1 MKLEDKLDALSRL
14 RENPGT
20 PAARLELGKCLD
32 ARSNLLVAKAAKIVA
47 EYELRDFRPRLVE
60 AFHRFMKEPA
70 ISDRGCAAKTEV
82 VKALVTLAAEED
94 EIYLTGIHHI
104 QMEPSFGRPIDT
116 AAGLRAA
123 SALGL
128 VRMNHP
134 DALEQLLELMVDR
147 EDDARIGAVRALAY
161 SAKLEAGP
169 VLRFKV
175 LVGDTSAEVMGE
187 CFTALI
193 SLAPARSVGF
203 VGRYVESGDAAVAEA
218 AMMALGQS
226 RQGDAVDILI
236 KAFRPVL
243 EESRRRSLLLSLA
256 VARQENALEFL
267 FSLVK
272 DAADNISAEAVNAL
286 AMYRHN
292 ESIRGRVE
300 TLVTSRDQPGLLT
313 VFRTE
318 FGAAPPGQ

>member
-1 MKLEDKLDALSRL
+1 VKLEDKLDALSRL

-20 PAARLELGKCLD
+20 PAARLELGKYLD

-47 EYELRDFRPRLVE
+47 EFELRDFQPRLVE

-70 ISDRGCAAKTEV
+70 TSDRGCAAKTEAV
-82 VKALVTLAAEED
+82 RALCALAAEED
-94 EIYLTGIHHI
+94 EVYLIGIHHI
-104 QMEPSFGRPIDT
+104 QMEPSFGRPVDT
-116 AAGLRAA
+116 APGLRAA

-134 DALEQLLELMVDR
+134 DALAELLVLMVDR
-147 EDDARIGAVRALAY
+147 EADARIGAVRALAY
-161 SAKLEAGP
+161 SGKLEAEP

-175 LVGDTSAEVMGE
+175 LVGDASPEVTGE

-203 VGRYVESGDAAVAEA
+203 VGRYVESDDATVAEA
-218 AMMALGQS
+218 AIMALGQS
-226 RQGDAVDILI
+226 RQDASVDLLI
-236 KAFRPVL
+236 RTFQPVL
-243 EESRRRSLLLSLA
+243 DESRRRSLLMALA
-256 VARQENALEFL
+256 MARQENAMEFL
-267 FSLVK
+267 FSLAR
-272 DAADNISAEAVNAL
+272 DASEKIAAEAIAAL

-292 ESIRGRVE
+292 QSIRGRVE
-300 TLVTSRDQPGLLT
+300 TLLTARDQPGLFS

-318 FGAAPPGQ
+318 FGPAPGR